1 MTTLLWVFAIGSIV
15 LIALAAPSTPRP
27 PAGPSWFD
35 LQPYM
40 RQSKKQRGRLQ
51 QKQRHGTRRYGT

>member
-1 MTTLLWVFAIGSIV
+1 MTTLIGFLAILS
-15 LIALAAPSTPRP
+15 IALIFTAAPSSRP

-35 LQPYM
+35 LQPFM

-51 QKQRHGTRRYGT
+51 QTRRHGKRRYGS

>member
-1 MTTLLWVFAIGSIV
+1 MTTLIWFLTILSIV
-15 LIALAAPSTPRP
+15 LILVGAPSSRP

-35 LQPYM
+35 LQPFM

-51 QKQRHGTRRYGT
+51 QTRRHGARRY